1 MIKWLVLWSGSS
13 SEEYV
18 SYISW
23 LGVRLGS
30 EKGRPLIE
38 RLEKKEE
45 VCGQLMGSVKEQRK
59 KPAGVI
65 NGKRQR

>member
-1 MIKWLVLWSGSS
+1 MIKWLMLWPGSS

-18 SYISW
+18 SHVSW
-23 LGVRLGS
+23 FGVRLGS

-45 VCGQLMGSVKEQRK
+45 VCGQLMRFGKEQ
-59 KPAGVI
+59 
-65 NGKRQR
+65 

>member
-18 SYISW
+18 SHISW

>member
-18 SYISW
+18 SHISW

-45 VCGQLMGSVKEQRK
+45 VCGQLMRSVKAQ
-59 KPAGVI
+59 
-65 NGKRQR
+65 